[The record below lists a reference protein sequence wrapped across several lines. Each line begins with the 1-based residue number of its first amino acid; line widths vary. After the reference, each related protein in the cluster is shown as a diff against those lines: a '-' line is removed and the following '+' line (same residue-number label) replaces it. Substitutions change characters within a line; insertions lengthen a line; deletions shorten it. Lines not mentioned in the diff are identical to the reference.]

1 MKPVTS
7 FHRSRVLAVALVVVT
22 LAGVVATGPQARAA
36 RDPRRGTWVLHEA
49 SSVRALNRAAP
60 GIRRALRLNGV
71 VGLSI
76 RVPWNELEPRKGH
89 YNFRILRRADRIAG
103 ANLLAVRFIA
113 GRSTP
118 AFRRGNA
125 MVYDGSATG
134 GRGRGAVVPLPF
146 GRHGG
151 PNRTFERGWKKLVNH
166 LASWSRR
173 HHVRI
178 LHLSW
183 PGLLWAELAL
193 VDQMTR
199 QPGYSYAA
207 ARGTHLRLLTHA
219 LRKST
224 RRMWVGF
231 ATTGHAPN
239 QLRMDIQRRLLA
251 SRRWRRCYL
260 QANNIAPGGFGLPS
274 APPPPRRG
282 AQMVGGSNTYE
293 WASVYRAVRGMHAT
307 YLEVYSSSFRGGTS
321 AQLAHEAARF
331 A

>member
-1 MKPVTS
+1 MKPVTAI
-7 FHRSRVLAVALVVVT
+7 HRSRVLAVALVLVT
-22 LAGVVATGPQARAA
+22 LAGVVATGPEARAA
-36 RDPRRGTWVLHEA
+36 RNPHRGTWVLHEA
-49 SSVRALNRAAP
+49 SSVAALNRAAP

-76 RVPWNELEPRKGH
+76 RVPWSALERRKGH
-89 YNFRILRRADRIAG
+89 YDFRVLRRARRIAG
-103 ANLLAVRFIA
+103 SNLLAVRFIA

-134 GRGRGAVVPLPF
+134 GRGRGVVVPLPF

-151 PNRTFERGWKKLVNH
+151 PNRTFERGWRKLVNH
-166 LASWSRR
+166 LASWSKR
-173 HHVRI
+173 HRVRI

-193 VDQMTR
+193 VDQMMR
-199 QPGYSYAA
+199 QPGYSYGAA
-207 ARGTHLRLLTHA
+207 KATHLRLLRYG

-224 RRMWVGF
+224 RRMSVGF

-251 SRRWRRCYL
+251 SRKWRRCYM
-260 QANNIAPGGFGLPS
+260 QANNVAPGGSGLPS
-274 APPPPRRG
+274 APPPPKRG
-282 AQMVGGSNTYE
+282 AQMVGGSNTYD
-293 WASVYRAVRGMHAT
+293 WASVYRAVRRMHAT

-321 AQLAHEAARF
+321 AQLAREAARF